1 MTGLRLR
8 QNLKLQDTDL
18 ESLSYQGFG
27 VAMQLLNHREDAMD
41 VVQESLRK
49 LVHGGQFNENLGTHR
64 SWFLRVVRNG
74 SLDILRR
81 RKPHDAEAL
90 ANQAD
95 NNKTP
100 DVATER
106 SELTGL
112 LKRELN
118 SMPQDQREIILLRDH
133 QDLSYAEIADV
144 LAMPAGTVMSRL
156 HRARNELRNRM
167 KKYLQ

>member
-8 QNLKLQDTDL
+8 QNLTLQDTDL
-18 ESLSYQGFG
+18 ESLSYQGLG
-27 VAMQLLNHREDAMD
+27 VAMQLLNHREDAME

-49 LVHGGQFNENLGTHR
+49 LVHGGQFNGKLGTHR
-64 SWFLRVVRNG
+64 SWFLKVVRNG
-74 SLDILRR
+74 SLDVLRR
-81 RKPHDAEAL
+81 RKPHDPEAL
-90 ANQAD
+90 AHQAV
-95 NNKTP
+95 NNKNP

-106 SELTGL
+106 NELTVL
-112 LKRELN
+112 LKQEFN
-118 SMPQDQREIILLRDH
+118 SMPQDQQEIILLRDH

>member
-18 ESLSYQGFG
+18 DSLSYQGFG

>member
-49 LVHGGQFNENLGTHR
+49 LVHGGQFNGKLGTHR

-74 SLDILRR
+74 SLDVLRR
-81 RKPHDAEAL
+81 RKPHDTGAL
-90 ANQAD
+90 ADQPD
-95 NNKTP
+95 NGKTP

-106 SELTGL
+106 NELTEL
-112 LKRELN
+112 LKQELN
-118 SMPQDQREIILLRDH
+118 SMPQDQQEIILLRDH

>member
-8 QNLKLQDTDL
+8 QNLKLKDTDL

-27 VAMQLLNHREDAMD
+27 VAMQLLKHREDALD

-49 LVHGGQFNENLGTHR
+49 LVHGGQYNGKLGTHR
-64 SWFLRVVRNG
+64 SWFLMVVRNG
-74 SLDILRR
+74 SLDVLRR
-81 RKPHDAEAL
+81 RKPHDPKAL

-106 SELTGL
+106 NELTEL
-112 LKRELN
+112 LKQELN
-118 SMPQDQREIILLRDH
+118 SMPQDQQEIILLRDH

-144 LAMPAGTVMSRL
+144 LALPAGTVMSRL

>member
-18 ESLSYQGFG
+18 DSLSYQGFG

-49 LVHGGQFNENLGTHR
+49 LVHGGQFNGNLGTHR

-133 QDLSYAEIADV
+133 QDLSYAEIAEV

>member
-49 LVHGGQFNENLGTHR
+49 LVHGGQFNGNLGTHR

-74 SLDILRR
+74 SLDVLRR
-81 RKPHDAEAL
+81 QKPHDAEAL
-90 ANQAD
+90 ADQPD
-95 NNKTP
+95 KNKTP
-100 DVATER
+100 DIATER
-106 SELTGL
+106 SELTVL

-144 LAMPAGTVMSRL
+144 LAIPAGTVMSRL

>member
-1 MTGLRLR
+1 VTGLRLR

-18 ESLSYQGFG
+18 DSLSYQGFG

-133 QDLSYAEIADV
+133 QDLSYAEIAEV

>member
-1 MTGLRLR
+1 MTGLKLR
-8 QNLKLQDTDL
+8 QNLKLKDTEL
-18 ESLSYQGFG
+18 ESLASQGFG
-27 VAMQLLNHREDAMD
+27 VAMQLLKHREDAMD

-49 LVHGGQFNENLGTHR
+49 LVHGGQFNGKLGTHR
-64 SWFLRVVRNG
+64 SWFLKVVRNG
-74 SLDILRR
+74 SLDVLRR
-81 RKPHDAEAL
+81 RKPHDPEAL
-90 ANQAD
+90 AHQAD
-95 NNKTP
+95 NNKNP

-106 SELTGL
+106 NELAVL
-112 LKRELN
+112 LKQELS
-118 SMPQDQREIILLRDH
+118 SMPQDQQEIILLRDH

>member
-8 QNLKLQDTDL
+8 QNLKLHDTDL
-18 ESLSYQGFG
+18 DSLSYQGFG
-27 VAMQLLNHREDAMD
+27 VAMQLLKHREDAMD

-49 LVHGGQFNENLGTHR
+49 LVHGGQYNGKLGTRR
-64 SWFLRVVRNG
+64 SWFLKVVRNG
-74 SLDILRR
+74 SLDVLRR
-81 RKPHDAEAL
+81 RKPHDPEAL

>member
-8 QNLKLQDTDL
+8 QNLTLQDTDL

-27 VAMQLLNHREDAMD
+27 VAMQLLNHRADAMD

-49 LVHGGQFNENLGTHR
+49 LVHGGQFNGKLGTHR
-64 SWFLRVVRNG
+64 YWFLKVVRNG
-74 SLDILRR
+74 SLDVLRR
-81 RKPHDAEAL
+81 RKPHDPEAL
-90 ANQAD
+90 AHQAD

-106 SELTGL
+106 NELTVL
-112 LKRELN
+112 LKQELS
-118 SMPQDQREIILLRDH
+118 SMPQDQQEIILLRDH

>member
-8 QNLKLQDTDL
+8 QNLKLKDTDL

-27 VAMQLLNHREDAMD
+27 VAMQLLKHREDAMD

-49 LVHGGQFNENLGTHR
+49 LVHGGQFNGNLGTHR

-74 SLDILRR
+74 SLDVLRR

-90 ANQAD
+90 ADQPD

-106 SELTGL
+106 NELTVL

-118 SMPQDQREIILLRDH
+118 SMPQDQQEIILLRDH
-133 QDLSYAEIADV
+133 QDLSYTEIAEV

>member
-18 ESLSYQGFG
+18 ESLSYQGFC

-49 LVHGGQFNENLGTHR
+49 LVHGGQFNGKLGTHR
-64 SWFLRVVRNG
+64 SWFLKVVRNG
-74 SLDILRR
+74 SLDVLRR
-81 RKPHDAEAL
+81 RKPHDPEAL
-90 ANQAD
+90 AHQAD
-95 NNKTP
+95 NNKNP

-106 SELTGL
+106 NELAVL
-112 LKRELN
+112 LKQELS
-118 SMPQDQREIILLRDH
+118 SMPQDQQEIILLRDH

>member
-1 MTGLRLR
+1 VTGLRLR

-49 LVHGGQFNENLGTHR
+49 LVHGGQFNGKLGTHR
-64 SWFLRVVRNG
+64 SWFLKVVRNG
-74 SLDILRR
+74 SLDVLRR
-81 RKPHDAEAL
+81 RKPHDPEAL
-90 ANQAD
+90 AHQAD

-106 SELTGL
+106 NELTVLPSVSFLPPISSSGQL
-112 LKRELN
+112 TV
-118 SMPQDQREIILLRDH
+118 PAW
-133 QDLSYAEIADV
+133 LSV
-144 LAMPAGTVMSRL
+144 VSPCSTT
-156 HRARNELRNRM
+156 
-167 KKYLQ
+167 

>member
-144 LAMPAGTVMSRL
+144 LAMPAVTVMSRL

>member
-1 MTGLRLR
+1 
-8 QNLKLQDTDL
+8 
-18 ESLSYQGFG
+18 
-27 VAMQLLNHREDAMD
+27 MQLLKHREDAMD
-41 VVQESLRK
+41 VVQDSLQK
-49 LVHGGQFNENLGTHR
+49 LVHGGQFNEKLGTHR
-64 SWFLRVVRNG
+64 CWFLRVVRTG
-74 SLDILRR
+74 SLDVLRR
-81 RKPHDAEAL
+81 RKPPDAEAL

-133 QDLSYAEIADV
+133 QDLSYAEIAEV

>member
-1 MTGLRLR
+1 
-8 QNLKLQDTDL
+8 
-18 ESLSYQGFG
+18 
-27 VAMQLLNHREDAMD
+27 MQLLNHREDAMD

-49 LVHGGQFNENLGTHR
+49 LVHGGQFNGKLGTHR
-64 SWFLRVVRNG
+64 SWFLKVVRNG
-74 SLDILRR
+74 SLDVLRR
-81 RKPHDAEAL
+81 RTPHDPEAL

-106 SELTGL
+106 NELTEL
-112 LKRELN
+112 LKQELN
-118 SMPQDQREIILLRDH
+118 SMPQDQQEIILLRDH

>member
-18 ESLSYQGFG
+18 DSLSYQGFG

-133 QDLSYAEIADV
+133 QDLSYAEIAEV

>member
-1 MTGLRLR
+1 MTGLWLR
-8 QNLKLQDTDL
+8 QNLKLKDTDL
-18 ESLSYQGFG
+18 ESLSYQGFC
-27 VAMQLLNHREDAMD
+27 VAMQLLKHREDALD

-49 LVHGGQFNENLGTHR
+49 LVLGGQFNGKLGTHR
-64 SWFLRVVRNG
+64 SWFLMVVRNG
-74 SLDILRR
+74 SLDVLRR
-81 RKPHDAEAL
+81 RKPHDPEAL

-106 SELTGL
+106 NELTVL
-112 LKRELN
+112 LKQELN
-118 SMPQDQREIILLRDH
+118 SMPQDQQEIILLRDH
-133 QDLSYAEIADV
+133 QDLSYAEISDV

>member
-18 ESLSYQGFG
+18 ESLSYQGLG

-49 LVHGGQFNENLGTHR
+49 LVHGGQFNGKLGTHR
-64 SWFLRVVRNG
+64 SWFLMVVRNG
-74 SLDILRR
+74 SLDVLRR

-106 SELTGL
+106 NELTEL

-118 SMPQDQREIILLRDH
+118 SMPQDQQEIILLRDH
-133 QDLSYAEIADV
+133 QDLSYSEIAEV

>member
-156 HRARNELRNRM
+156 HRARHELRNRM

>member
-8 QNLKLQDTDL
+8 QNLKLKDTDL

-27 VAMQLLNHREDAMD
+27 VAMQLLKHREDAMD

-49 LVHGGQFNENLGTHR
+49 LVHSGKYNGKLGTRR
-64 SWFLRVVRNG
+64 SWFLKVVRNG
-74 SLDILRR
+74 SLDVLRR
-81 RKPHDAEAL
+81 RKPHDPEAL
-90 ANQAD
+90 TNQAD

-106 SELTGL
+106 NELTEL

-118 SMPQDQREIILLRDH
+118 SMPQNQQEIILLRDH
-133 QDLSYAEIADV
+133 QDLSYAEIAEV
-144 LAMPAGTVMSRL
+144 LTIPAGTVMSRL